1 MVDTETMTF
10 VLSFI
15 KIFMFIMVPLSIF
28 IFVCQ
33 WKVFVKAGKPGWAS
47 FVPIY
52 NYVVLF
58 EIAKLPAWKLLLF
71 FVQFVNI
78 YIMIKL
84 FVELAHRFGKSTGFG
99 LGLLFLNVIFMA
111 ILAFDSSKYEDNVA
125 SNSNYQQPMNQPAN
139 QNMYQQPMNQPVNQN
154 MYQQPMN
161 QPANQNMYQQPMATN
176 VVFCS
181 NCGAQLTLDTRFCPK
196 CGKER

>member
-1 MVDTETMTF
+1 VVDTETVAF
-10 VLSFI
+10 ILSFI

-47 FVPIY
+47 IVPIY

-71 FVQFVNI
+71 LVPFVNI

-84 FVELAHRFGKSTGFG
+84 YVELAHRFGKSTGFG

-111 ILAFDSSKYEDNVA
+111 ILAFDSSKYEDNVS
-125 SNSNYQQPMNQPAN
+125 SNSN
-139 QNMYQQPMNQPVNQN
+139 
-154 MYQQPMN
+154 YQQPMN

-181 NCGAQLTLDTRFCPK
+181 NCGAQLTLDTRFCPN